1 LGDGSPSGSVRFTN
15 LAHDELVVLASRLP
29 ATSGR
34 HAACCEFF
42 APARS
47 ANGIILFHKSAAGR
61 HCGKNEGGS
70 MPKLALVTGF
80 ALVVLGAAGNI
91 TGTWAL
97 DARFDDSSLG
107 GDVADC
113 AFKQEGEQL
122 TGNCSG
128 TALKGEVKG
137 QNIDWQLQVGSP
149 PQTTT
154 YSGTVDEA
162 GAHING
168 TFILAGKSGRFT
180 ASKQR

>member
-1 LGDGSPSGSVRFTN
+1 
-15 LAHDELVVLASRLP
+15 
-29 ATSGR
+29 
-34 HAACCEFF
+34 
-42 APARS
+42 
-47 ANGIILFHKSAAGR
+47 
-61 HCGKNEGGS
+61 
-70 MPKLALVTGF
+70 MPKLALVTGL
-80 ALVVLGAAGNI
+80 ALVVLGAAADT
-91 TGTWAL
+91 TGTWTL

-128 TALKGEVKG
+128 TALTGEVKG
-137 QNIDWQLQVGSP
+137 QNVRWQLQVGSP

-168 TFILAGKSGRFT
+168 TFMLAGKSGHFT
-180 ASKQR
+180 ASKQ